1 MRCKKHLSDCSSV
14 AGVCASC
21 LRERLLTIIEKQSG
35 YEDELLVE
43 PQTEDEHRKADAI
56 YERVTFPR
64 SVSPYV
70 SRRKSDNTAV
80 WPHVPLSGTPEI
92 GANGMITKGERRSR
106 DSRAGFSSLSNLF
119 RSKTSKFVTESNSDF
134 GGETRA
140 KKSNFINSTMTE
152 AQQTKSPSSWFMK
165 TSKFVT
171 EHNSDFGSETRPRK
185 SNSMNS
191 TMTEAQQT
199 KPPSSWFKKLFIS
212 EKKRNSDIIS
222 TSFPQEYEC
231 SGQTCPRSTPMQ
243 ATPQRRK
250 QNQGLSFCLS
260 PLVRARP
267 SRSWN
272 PKGGLPETVIQSG
285 DMKGSPGRPGLS
297 VAASSGA
304 NRSRKLANFGRFRA
318 NY

>member
-92 GANGMITKGERRSR
+92 GANGMITKG
-106 DSRAGFSSLSNLF
+106 
-119 RSKTSKFVTESNSDF
+119 
-134 GGETRA
+134 
-140 KKSNFINSTMTE
+140 
-152 AQQTKSPSSWFMK
+152 
-165 TSKFVT
+165 
-171 EHNSDFGSETRPRK
+171 
-185 SNSMNS
+185 
-191 TMTEAQQT
+191 
-199 KPPSSWFKKLFIS
+199 
-212 EKKRNSDIIS
+212 
-222 TSFPQEYEC
+222 
-231 SGQTCPRSTPMQ
+231 QTCPRSTPMQ

-304 NRSRKLANFGRFRA
+304 NRSRKLANFGRFRS